1 MATDNLRDELICSLC
16 QDICK
21 EVSSLRCGHSF
32 CQGCIARLLEMHGAA
47 AVYKC
52 PDCKTQPNSS
62 PRRDQTLGDVIL
74 CSPSARPGEEVPVT
88 ICTYCIHSPVP
99 DIKSCLLCEASLGH
113 DHLKVHT
120 KSAEH
125 VVSNPT
131 PNMDVRRCSIH
142 KKMLESSC
150 AEDAA
155 YLCLYCMAEQRE
167 HLVESV
173 DETPMKH
180 ELNNILEKLLSSRSE
195 AEDRIQDLKK
205 HGQLLEL
212 EAEGLNKKVN
222 VVFKDMRKHME
233 VLEKKVLSEISRQ
246 AEKASAPCQKEIK
259 ELEAKKDELSK
270 KMTIIKELCTT
281 SDPITVLN
289 GLEIKKEELPKKM
302 TTIEELSTTSDPITV
317 LNELEIKKEELP
329 KKMTTIEELSTKSDP
344 ISVLKDLLVKNVE
357 LSKQMPTIE
366 ELRITSIPI
375 PGLKGLK
382 QKNID
387 GGNDQQDYSRAAH
400 DLDQPP
406 VSEILHAGF
415 AELVTIAHNGLFMNE
430 ESDIFLD
437 EDTAGNNIRVLPDLK
452 SFYWVETHEPKP
464 KTPQRFKDHQVLSSS
479 SFSTGRHFWMVETS
493 KWGNWRLGMSYP
505 SIARKGFRSYIG
517 CNTKS
522 WGLCKWNNQYSV
534 MHACKEVKLPDKF
547 TCQRFGVYLDYEAG
561 HLSFYELSDPIR
573 HLFSFHATFTKPLHA
588 IFRLWLDSHG
598 GAWMM
603 LKNSGPHVTAWPV
616 GGGRL

>member
-1 MATDNLRDELICSLC
+1 MATDNLRDMTCSMCLN
-16 QDICK
+16 ICK
-21 EVSSLRCGHSF
+21 EASSLRCGHSF
-32 CQGCIARLLEMHGAA
+32 CRGCIARHLEMHGEAGDF
-47 AVYKC
+47 KC

-62 PRRDQTLGDVIL
+62 PRRDQTLCDVIL
-74 CSPSARPGEEVPVT
+74 CSPSAQPGEEAPVN

-99 DIKSCLLCEASLGH
+99 DIKSCLLCEASLRQ

-125 VVSNPT
+125 DVSNPT
-131 PNMDVRRCSIH
+131 LNMDVKRCSIH

-155 YLCLYCMAEQRE
+155 YFCLYCMAEHRRHQ
-167 HLVESV
+167 LESV
-173 DETPMKH
+173 DETPMND
-180 ELNNILEKLLSSRSE
+180 ELDNILEKLLQSRSE
-195 AEDRIQDLKK
+195 AEDRIQDLKE
-205 HGQLLEL
+205 HGQLLQL
-212 EAEGLNKKVN
+212 EAEGLSVKVN

-233 VLEKKVLSEISRQ
+233 VLEKKVLREISKQ
-246 AEKASAPCQKEIK
+246 AEKASAPCQEEIQ
-259 ELEAKKDELSK
+259 ELEAKKDVLSK
-270 KMTIIKELCTT
+270 KMAIIKELCAT

-289 GLEIKKEELPKKM
+289 GLEIKKEELSMKM
-302 TTIEELSTTSDPITV
+302 TTIEELNTTSDPITD
-317 LNELEIKKEELP
+317 LNGLEIKKEEVSM
-329 KKMTTIEELSTKSDP
+329 KMTTNEELSTKSDP
-344 ISVLKDLLVKNVE
+344 ISVLKDLLVKNVD
-357 LSKQMPTIE
+357 LFKQMPTIE
-366 ELRITSIPI
+366 ELRITSDPT
-375 PGLKGLK
+375 PGLNGLK

-387 GGNDQQDYSRAAH
+387 GGNHQQDYSRAAH
-400 DLDQPP
+400 SPDQSP
-406 VSEILHAGF
+406 VSEILHTGF

-437 EDTAGNNIRVLPDLK
+437 EDTAGNNIRVLPDMK

-505 SIARKGFRSYIG
+505 SISRKGFRSYIG
-517 CNTKS
+517 CNNKS

-534 MHACKEVKLPDKF
+534 MHACKEVQLPDKF

-603 LKNSGPHVTAWPV
+603 LKNSGPHVAAWPV